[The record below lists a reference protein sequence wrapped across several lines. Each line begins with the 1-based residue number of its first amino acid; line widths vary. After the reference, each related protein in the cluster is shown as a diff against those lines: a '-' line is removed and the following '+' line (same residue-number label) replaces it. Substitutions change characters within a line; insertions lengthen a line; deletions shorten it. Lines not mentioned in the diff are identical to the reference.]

1 MNTNKGI
8 IKNELTEDEASKISG
23 GAIFEV
29 KCSCCGK
36 KINYADH
43 RWGNETDGSASFCK
57 GYLCN
62 ECVEKFRGGEI
73 KDEKQ
78 LDMFNQLDSRGNAD
92 RYKPYV

>member
-1 MNTNKGI
+1 MNRDKEMNNNKL
-8 IKNELTEDEASKISG
+8 NECKTGQVTG

-29 KCSCCGK
+29 GCSCCGK

-43 RWGNETDGSASFCK
+43 RWGNETINGASFCK

-62 ECVEKFRGGEI
+62 ECVEKFRSGKI
-73 KDEKQ
+73 NDEKQ
-78 LDMFNQLDSRGNAD
+78 LSMFNQLDNRGDDN